1 MIGMVYSLETCL
13 VEPILVHLDLE
24 TTSMEKKV
32 VRSWAKKFLEAVLPL
47 LDQAMWQEMTADLA
61 DWSVDLV
68 DSLNEG
74 YPSTLG
80 YLYEG

>member
-1 MIGMVYSLETCL
+1 METCL

-32 VRSWAKKFLEAVLPL
+32 VRSWAKKFLEVVLPL
-47 LDQAMWQEMTADLA
+47 LDQAMWQEMTADWA
-61 DWSVDLV
+61 DWNVDLV
-68 DSLNEG
+68 DSLSEG

>member
-1 MIGMVYSLETCL
+1 MVYSLETCL

-32 VRSWAKKFLEAVLPL
+32 VRSWAKKFLEVVLPL
-47 LDQAMWQEMTADLA
+47 LDQAMWQEMTADWA
-61 DWSVDLV
+61 DWNVDLV

-74 YPSTLG
+74 CPLM
-80 YLYEG
+80 LDCLDVD